1 MVAVDKL
8 TKTFISKK
16 RRIEVLK
23 GISFTAKPGE
33 IYGLLGPNGAGK
45 TTTLRLI
52 ATLLKPDS
60 GTAVVNDMDVQQHPR
75 EVRDIIGFLT
85 GDMKL
90 SGNLSP
96 RETLRFFGRLNHL
109 DPGHIKERIE
119 ELSGYL
125 GMEDF
130 LDRPIDKLS
139 SGLKQKTSIAV
150 SILHDPEIIIF
161 DEPTSNLDVLAV
173 KVVLDFLHDVR
184 RAGKTVILSTHI
196 LSEAERL
203 CDTIGIL
210 LGGELIVN
218 GNLDEILKEFGA
230 QTLEDV
236 FFTAAKQRGLIA

>member
-1 MVAVDKL
+1 MVAVDSL
-8 TKTFISKK
+8 VKTFVSKK
-16 RRIEVLK
+16 RRVDALK
-23 GISFTAKPGE
+23 GISFAAQPGE
-33 IYGLLGPNGAGK
+33 IFGLLGPNGAGK
-45 TTTLRLI
+45 TTALRLI
-52 ATLLKPDS
+52 ATLLRPDS
-60 GTAVVNDMDVQQHPR
+60 GTVHVNDMDVQQHPK
-75 EVRDIIGFLT
+75 EVRNIIGFLT

-96 RETLRFFGRLNHL
+96 RETLRFFGKLNHL
-109 DPGHIKERIE
+109 DADHIAKRIN

-125 GMEDF
+125 GMEEF

-150 SILHDPEIIIF
+150 SILHDPQIIIF

-184 RAGKTVILSTHI
+184 TSGKTVILSTHI

-203 CDTIGIL
+203 CDTIGIML
-210 LGGELIVN
+210 SGELIVN
-218 GNLDEILKEFGA
+218 GKLQDILHEFKA

-236 FFTAAKQRGLIA
+236 FFTAAKQRGYTA

>member
-1 MVAVDKL
+1 MVAVDSL
-8 TKTFISKK
+8 VKTFVSKK
-16 RRIEVLK
+16 RRVDALK
-23 GISFTAKPGE
+23 GISFAAQPGE
-33 IYGLLGPNGAGK
+33 IFGLLGPNGAGK
-45 TTTLRLI
+45 TTALRLI
-52 ATLLKPDS
+52 ATLLRPDS
-60 GTAVVNDMDVQQHPR
+60 GTVHVNDMDVQQHPK
-75 EVRDIIGFLT
+75 EVRNIIGFLT

-96 RETLRFFGRLNHL
+96 RETLRFFGKLNHL
-109 DPGHIKERIE
+109 DADHITKRIN

-125 GMEDF
+125 GMEEF

-150 SILHDPEIIIF
+150 SILHDPQIIIF

-184 RAGKTVILSTHI
+184 TSGKTVILSTHI

-203 CDTIGIL
+203 CDTIGIML
-210 LGGELIVN
+210 SGELIVN
-218 GNLDEILKEFGA
+218 GKLQDILHEFKA

-236 FFTAAKQRGLIA
+236 FFTAAKQRGYTA